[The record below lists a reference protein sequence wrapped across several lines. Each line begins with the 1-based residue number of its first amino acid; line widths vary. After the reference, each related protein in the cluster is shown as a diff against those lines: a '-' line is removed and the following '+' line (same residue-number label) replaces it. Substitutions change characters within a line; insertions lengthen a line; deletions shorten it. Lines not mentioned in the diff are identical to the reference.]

1 MFKEKVVSDEVKGT
15 GYSIKLSSKAE
26 KLTALWAL
34 SEAAL
39 GGVLHAFKFPF
50 RGMIISSVAVIL
62 ISMIAK
68 FSDKRGQILKSTFL
82 VIIIKAVIS
91 PYSPITAY
99 LAVFIQGLLGELFFL
114 TKKFKFISALMLGI
128 AVSLFNGFQKII
140 VLTLIYGET
149 LWKTINDFLTYVA
162 EEWFVFSIKDPIN
175 FSYWLISFYVG
186 IHLLAG
192 IFAGVLAYR
201 IPKIVDEKLKNPD
214 LFIPLVE
221 QPSLQTNI
229 SKPKKKRWFKPSA
242 LAIFILSVIIIL
254 ITYLYPDS
262 DRFDAKAILIM
273 LGRSLL
279 IIFIWFYYLAPRI
292 KSFVS
297 NYLTKRQNRY
307 SKDIETIALTIPTLK
322 IITVSVWK
330 ESSKFKSIKRLNYF
344 LITTLVYLL
353 MDYKKDEQPYIQ

>member
-1 MFKEKVVSDEVKGT
+1 MFKEKFVSDEVSDA
-15 GYSIKLSSKAE
+15 GYSIKYSSRVE

-34 SEAAL
+34 SESAL
-39 GGVLHAFKFPF
+39 GGILHAFKFPF

-91 PYSPITAY
+91 PHSPITAY
-99 LAVFIQGLLGELFFL
+99 LAVFLQGLLGELFFL
-114 TKKFKFISALMLGI
+114 TKKIKFISAIMLGI
-128 AVSLFNGFQKII
+128 TVSLFNGFQKII

-149 LWKTINDFLTYVA
+149 LWKTINDFLTYAA

-175 FSYWLISFYVG
+175 FSYWLISFYIG

-201 IPKIVDEKLKNPD
+201 IPESVDEKLKKTD
-214 LFIPLVE
+214 LLIPLIE
-221 QPSLQTNI
+221 QASVHNNI
-229 SKPKKKRWFKPSA
+229 SKPKKKRWFKPST
-242 LAIFILSVIIIL
+242 LAIFILSAIIIL
-254 ITYLYPDS
+254 ITYFYPES
-262 DRFDAKAILIM
+262 DRFDVKAILIM

-292 KSFVS
+292 KYFIK
-297 NYLTKRQNRY
+297 NYLTKKQNRY
-307 SKDIETIALTIPTLK
+307 SKDIDAIVSAFPNLK
-322 IITVSVWK
+322 FIIVSVWK
-330 ESSKFKSIKRLNYF
+330 DSAKLKSLKRLNYF
-344 LITTLVYLL
+344 LITALAYL
-353 MDYKKDEQPYIQ
+353 